1 MRGEIR
7 EGRFDIN
14 YERGS
19 IISGTSTEMVHT
31 IGTEVQ
37 WWIFDPVATHV
48 DPIYDVGSSD
58 PATGGRRW
66 KGPLI
71 VPTINAFISQGATV
85 QNDRGFYNTD
95 TLHLTINVDVVEDQL
110 SLLGSSLA
118 TIPQLSTVEI
128 NPDEFL
134 RDRVVFRDE
143 VFTPVRVFP
152 KGIIKDH
159 YTVLSIELNQVNPD
173 ELVNDPQ
180 FQNYAGYSPFDP
192 TTL

>member
-7 EGRFDIN
+7 EGRFNVN
-14 YERGS
+14 YERSS
-19 IISGTSTEMVHT
+19 IISGTSTEMVNT
-31 IGTEVQ
+31 IGTTVE
-37 WWIFDPVATHV
+37 WWLYDQAATHI
-48 DPIYDVGSSD
+48 DPIYDVGSAD

-71 VPTINAFISQGATV
+71 VPVINAFITQGSTV

-95 TLHLTINVDVVEDQL
+95 VLHLTVNVDVVEDQL
-110 SLLGSSLA
+110 SLTGSNAS
-118 TIPQLSTVEI
+118 TIPQLKNVEI
-128 NPDEFL
+128 NPDDFL
-134 RDRVVFRDE
+134 RDRITFRHE
-143 VFTPVRVFP
+143 VWTPTRVFP
-152 KGIIKDH
+152 RGIIKDH

-180 FQNYAGYSPFDP
+180 FQHYAGYNPFDP